1 MTNDSLITVNV
12 KGYDSEIEMKPTGKS
27 IMINFKRFNLV
38 VEYTDAHFAALAWNA
53 LQDSYTVENPSVSL
67 SSENLIGINIRL

>member
-1 MTNDSLITVNV
+1 MTDDNSITVYA
-12 KGYDSEIEMKPTGKS
+12 KGYDSEIEMKPTGSS

-53 LQDSYTVENPSVSL
+53 LQDSYTVENPSISL
-67 SSENLIGINIRL
+67 SSVNLIGINIRL